1 MSLAQGRSARQIA
14 PNSKQQALAKLANLK
29 QGGLKRTDQFQVR
42 LPPPRARSPRRTPHT
57 TRSHAL
63 VLFCA
68 PLLVS
73 PQAVEE
79 EDIYDDLNEDE
90 YQELVKKRREDNF
103 IEDDDGNG
111 YVDFGQ
117 DDWDD
122 AEYSGD
128 EEEMRK
134 RAKGEGGEARK
145 KGVFNNL
152 APKKKKVRACCCVRL
167 RACCLRPHVHAPH
180 HHLTLHPSLTRTG
193 DRARERHVPRRGP

>member
-1 MSLAQGRSARQIA
+1 MPRREGPPTHATSDASAPSRVGAADAAATPPVHSPSAAASARA
-14 PNSKQQALAKLANLK
+14 
-29 QGGLKRTDQFQVR
+29 
-42 LPPPRARSPRRTPHT
+42 
-57 TRSHAL
+57 
-63 VLFCA
+63 
-68 PLLVS
+68 
-73 PQAVEE
+73 
-79 EDIYDDLNEDE
+79 
-90 YQELVKKRREDNF
+90 
-103 IEDDDGNG
+103 DGNG

-167 RACCLRPHVHAPH
+167 RACCLRPHVHAPPN
-180 HHLTLHPSLTRTG
+180 HLTLHPSLTRTG

>member
-1 MSLAQGRSARQIA
+1 VFAAATRPLTRH
-14 PNSKQQALAKLANLK
+14 
-29 QGGLKRTDQFQVR
+29 
-42 LPPPRARSPRRTPHT
+42 TPHT

-152 APKKKKVRACCCVRL
+152 APKKKKVRACCCAL
-167 RACCLRPHVHAPH
+167 ACLLPAPACACTSQPPHP
-180 HHLTLHPSLTRTG
+180 PSLP
-193 DRARERHVPRRGP
+193 HPHRRPSA

>member
-1 MSLAQGRSARQIA
+1 M
-14 PNSKQQALAKLANLK
+14 
-29 QGGLKRTDQFQVR
+29 
-42 LPPPRARSPRRTPHT
+42 
-57 TRSHAL
+57 
-63 VLFCA
+63 
-68 PLLVS
+68 
-73 PQAVEE
+73 
-79 EDIYDDLNEDE
+79 
-90 YQELVKKRREDNF
+90 KKRREDNF

-152 APKKKKVRACCCVRL
+152 APKKKKVRACCCAL
-167 RACCLRPHVHAPH
+167 ACLLPAPACACTSPPPHP
-180 HHLTLHPSLTRTG
+180 PSLP
-193 DRARERHVPRRGP
+193 HPHRRPSA